1 MLLQILISP
10 FWLEDTAFPL
20 VVNCNFFLPAY
31 PLPRGGSQSLL
42 SPFSFSSLR
51 VLNGPLTLP
60 FYPFPSQ
67 PSQHKREK
75 PSGRK
80 GIYSPPP
87 FSSFSSVYFRQIPPF
102 IPLLLLFFF
111 FFIPLCSRP
120 LLFCKFDMPPEG
132 GGGRRKEKR
141 RRARCDQQKNGKE
154 SLLLTPGLLLPFFF
168 SPRF

>member
-1 MLLQILISP
+1 MLQQILISP

-31 PLPRGGSQSLL
+31 PFPRGGSQSLL

-80 GIYSPPP
+80 GIYPPPLFPLSPPFISDRSRLLFP
-87 FSSFSSVYFRQIPPF
+87 FFFFSSSSSSHCARGLFSSVSLTCLQT
-102 IPLLLLFFF
+102 
-111 FFIPLCSRP
+111 
-120 LLFCKFDMPPEG
+120 G
-132 GGGRRKEKR
+132 GEAEER
-141 RRARCDQQKNGKE
+141 RRGAEPDATSKKMGK
-154 SLLLTPGLLLPFFF
+154 SHCF
-168 SPRF
+168 